1 MEHVENAG
9 VHSGDATMSIPPH
22 TLTAEVQ
29 LKIEDATHKIVKA
42 LNIRGPYN
50 IQYLVKEGSIFVIE
64 CNLRASRSMP
74 FVSKTRGINLI
85 ELATLAMLGKKFA
98 DLISCGLPPTSHTG
112 VKVPQFSFMRL
123 SGADPVLGVEMLST
137 GEVACLG
144 ENFADAFS
152 KALQSA
158 EFRMP
163 PKGGA
168 VLITVG
174 GDEPKRRVVPLA
186 RAFEEMGFQIY
197 ATEHTAEALKAAGIS
212 DVIMLHKVK
221 EATPNIIE
229 YLRDQKID
237 LVINVPTATKQRSYS
252 DALTDGYEIRRKAV
266 EFNIP
271 VVTNLE
277 LASELVKVLQQRDY
291 NGRSIRSLNEY
302 MDELPWKLW

>member
-1 MEHVENAG
+1 MGVCIRSAYGFYLFIFFFQAEDGIRDDLVTGVQTCALPISG

-22 TLTAEVQ
+22 TLSPEVQ
-29 LKIEDATHKIVKA
+29 KKVEEATERIVKA
-42 LNIRGPYN
+42 LQIKGPYN
-50 IQYLVKEGSIFVIE
+50 IQYLVKEGEVYVIE

-85 ELATLAMLGKKFA
+85 ELATLAMLGKKFEG
-98 DLISCGLPPTSHTG
+98 LKTCGLPPTHHVG

-158 EFRMP
+158 EFRIP

-186 RAFEEMGFQIY
+186 KAFEEMGFKIY
-197 ATEHTAEALKAAGIS
+197 ATEHTAEALKAAGINS
-212 DVIMLHKVK
+212 VEVLFKVK
-221 EATPNIIE
+221 EADVTPNILD
-229 YLRDQKID
+229 YL
-237 LVINVPTATKQRSYS
+237 
-252 DALTDGYEIRRKAV
+252 
-266 EFNIP
+266 
-271 VVTNLE
+271 
-277 LASELVKVLQQRDY
+277 
-291 NGRSIRSLNEY
+291 
-302 MDELPWKLW
+302 

>member
-1 MEHVENAG
+1 MENAG

-29 LKIEDATHKIVKA
+29 AKVEEATGKIVKA
-42 LNIRGPYN
+42 LNIKGPYN
-50 IQYLVKEGSIFVIE
+50 IQYLVKEGSVYVIE

-85 ELATLAMLGKKFA
+85 ELATLAMLGKKFSE
-98 DLISCGLPPTSHTG
+98 LKTCGLPPTPHVG

-158 EFRMP
+158 EFRIP

-174 GDEPKRRVVPLA
+174 GEELKRRVVPLA
-186 RAFEEMGFQIY
+186 KAFEAMGFQIY
-197 ATEHTAEALKAAGIS
+197 ATEHTADALKAAGIS
-212 DVIMLHKVK
+212 NVTMLHKVK
-221 EATPNIIE
+221 EASVNPNILDFI
-229 YLRDQKID
+229 RDQKID
-237 LVINVPTATKQRSYS
+237 LVINVPMANRDRSYS
-252 DALTDGYEIRRKAV
+252 DVLTDGYVIRRRAV
-266 EFNIP
+266 EFNVP
-271 VVTNLE
+271 VITNLE
-277 LASELVKVLQQRDY
+277 LASALVKVLQQRGQ
-291 NGRSIRSLNEY
+291 NGTSIRSLNEY